1 MKYMQKCSRNFT
13 TNQKIFPILGKKFQT
28 KGQRSSK
35 ANFIQE
41 IRWAAL
47 EQEIYELSGRLWDKN
62 VCSYRK
68 YTPC

>member
-13 TNQKIFPILGKKFQT
+13 MNQKIFQKMANSQT

-35 ANFIQE
+35 TNFIQE

-47 EQEIYELSGRLWDKN
+47 EQKIYALSERLWDKN

-68 YTPC
+68 YTPR